1 VKVVLEASGF
11 EVIKLFTRDTWN
23 APGPE
28 VLQLLATTNVPLE
41 MRGDN
46 IFAVGRKISSHIE
59 RYPKQLYD

>member
-1 VKVVLEASGF
+1 
-11 EVIKLFTRDTWN
+11 
-23 APGPE
+23 
-28 VLQLLATTNVPLE
+28 LLATTNVPLE